1 MENLSISTQNMS
13 NVAFAKPQHKATEP
27 PVENHQPQEPAP
39 EQLGGP
45 KEMCGRSQVAFSGR
59 LTGLPTEDLNF
70 IASKLRNHLTEFSK
84 EELSAFKRGLTEVLN
99 ENNCRSLRQLFA
111 QTDESDMKLAKTYLS
126 FADTVAKNGEKA
138 ESQDIQALNGLLERA
153 KKDYGCED
161 IHEMAN
167 KAITN
172 EEDAFGEVANYMP
185 GDKFSTAF
193 NDLFIY
199 LR

>member
-27 PVENHQPQEPAP
+27 PVENPQPQEPEP
-39 EQLGGP
+39 EQLGS
-45 KEMCGRSQVAFSGR
+45 R
-59 LTGLPTEDLNF
+59 
-70 IASKLRNHLTEFSK
+70 K
-84 EELSAFKRGLTEVLN
+84 EELYAFKRGLTEVLN